1 MKELLHQTYWGNTVL
16 AYLIALGGIVL
27 AWLVLRLLRGQ
38 LMRVLRKLTSR
49 TKHHFDDLLVTAA
62 GKFLLPLAYLSVNYS
77 IMLQL
82 NLHPKFSRILDVAML
97 VVVSWFVIRLINFLL
112 HGMVQVAMQRRK
124 EPPERL
130 RQLNGILLIV
140 KIIVW
145 LAGLIMLIDNLGYDI
160 TTIIA
165 GLGVG
170 GIAIALAAQN
180 ILGDLFSYLVIFFDK
195 PFEVGDFIVVG
206 NNSGI
211 VEKIGIK
218 TSHVRSLDGQQLV
231 MPNAEMV
238 KTVIHNY
245 KRLQRRRV
253 VFIIN
258 VTYQTDAESLRAIPQ
273 MIKSIV
279 AEQEEV
285 SFDRAHLKTL
295 GESSIQ
301 FEIVYY
307 VESADYIKF
316 MDAHHAVSL
325 EIFQRFAEEGIS
337 FAHPASMV
345 YLQEGP
351 AMMIPKYRE

>member
-1 MKELLHQTYWGNTVL
+1 MKEVLYQIYWGNTVL
-16 AYLIALGGIVL
+16 AYLIALGGVVL
-27 AWLVLRLLRGQ
+27 AWLILRLLRGQ
-38 LMRVLRKLTSR
+38 LIRLLRKITSR
-49 TKHHFDDLLVTAA
+49 TNSYYDDLFVTAA
-62 GKFLLPLAYLSVNYS
+62 EKFLLPLAYLSVNYS
-77 IMLQL
+77 ILLQL
-82 NLHPKFSRILDVAML
+82 NLHPRFSRILDVAMM
-97 VVVSWFVIRLINFLL
+97 VVTSWFVIRLINFLL
-112 HGMVQVAMQRRK
+112 HGMVQAAMQRRR

-140 KIIVW
+140 KIIIW
-145 LAGLIMLIDNLGYDI
+145 AAGLIMLVDNLGYDV

-258 VTYQTDAESLRAIPQ
+258 VTYQTDAESLRDIPS
-273 MIKSIV
+273 MIKAII
-279 AEQEEV
+279 AQQKDT
-285 SFDRAHLKTL
+285 SFDRAHLKSL

-301 FEIVYY
+301 YEIVYY

-325 EIFQRFAEEGIS
+325 GIFQRFAEEGIA
-337 FAHPASMV
+337 FAHPASMI
-345 YLQEGP
+345 YLQGEGVR
-351 AMMIPKYRE
+351 A

>member
-1 MKELLHQTYWGNTVL
+1 
-16 AYLIALGGIVL
+16 
-27 AWLVLRLLRGQ
+27 
-38 LMRVLRKLTSR
+38 
-49 TKHHFDDLLVTAA
+49 
-62 GKFLLPLAYLSVNYS
+62 
-77 IMLQL
+77 
-82 NLHPKFSRILDVAML
+82 
-97 VVVSWFVIRLINFLL
+97 
-112 HGMVQVAMQRRK
+112 MVQVAMQRRK